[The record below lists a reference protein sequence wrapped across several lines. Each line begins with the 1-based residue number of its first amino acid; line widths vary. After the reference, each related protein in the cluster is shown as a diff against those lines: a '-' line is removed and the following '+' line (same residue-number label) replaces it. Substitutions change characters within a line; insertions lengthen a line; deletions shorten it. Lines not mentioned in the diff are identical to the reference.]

1 MGPGGFPSLQNWCD
15 PTPSGWVGSIPTRSR
30 HTTRPPTTA
39 TMTLMQASRS
49 NVRQDRVAR
58 RRPLLAAL
66 ALLVLALLARDL
78 RAQVTDTTRGPRP
91 TPTITLPR
99 ADAKPPLTPRRA
111 FFYSLFAPG
120 SAQSIL
126 NRPTAGSIFVSVEA
140 GALVMIAKSRND
152 LRAARAL
159 ARDSVVSNITVNAS
173 GDSVVTR
180 RPALGAERAAGRIGP
195 RRAFVED
202 WITILIVNHFLAGA
216 DAYVAANLWDVPTD
230 VTVSAGPQGGMLVG
244 AKLRW

>member
-1 MGPGGFPSLQNWCD
+1 MAWWLPQSSKLVRPDCVGLGGFDSHTLPPRALAD
-15 PTPSGWVGSIPTRSR
+15 DRPLDRMTPRSG
-30 HTTRPPTTA
+30 
-39 TMTLMQASRS
+39 
-49 NVRQDRVAR
+49 NVRQHRAPR
-58 RRPLLAAL
+58 RLPAVLAAL
-66 ALLVLALLARDL
+66 LAVSLGARAAD
-78 RAQVTDTTRGPRP
+78 AQVPDTTRGPRP
-91 TPTITLPR
+91 TPTVVLPG
-99 ADAKPPLTPRRA
+99 ANAKPPITPRRA

-120 SAQSIL
+120 SGQSIL

-159 ARDSVVSNITVNAS
+159 ARDSVISRITVDAK
-173 GDSVVTR
+173 GDTTIVR
-180 RPALGAERAAGRIGP
+180 RPAQGADRAASRIGP

-216 DAYVAANLWDVPTD
+216 DAYVAANLWDVPAD
-230 VTVSAGPQGGMLVG
+230 VTVSAAPQGGMLVG

>member
-1 MGPGGFPSLQNWCD
+1 MTG
-15 PTPSGWVGSIPTRSR
+15 RR
-30 HTTRPPTTA
+30 H
-39 TMTLMQASRS
+39 
-49 NVRQDRVAR
+49 NVRHHRAPR
-58 RRPLLAAL
+58 RLAAAL
-66 ALLVLALLARDL
+66 AVPLAVILAATAAG
-78 RAQVTDTTRGPRP
+78 AQVPDTTRGPRP
-91 TPTITLPR
+91 TPTVVLPG
-99 ADAKPPLTPRRA
+99 ANAKPPITPRRA

-159 ARDSVVSNITVNAS
+159 ARDSVISNIAVNTD
-173 GDSVVTR
+173 GDTVVTR
-180 RPALGAERAAGRIGP
+180 RPAQGAERAASRIGP

-216 DAYVAANLWDVPTD
+216 DAYVAANLWDVPAD